1 MVYTIPQVRLSPQM
15 SLGYGEV
22 MLKLPSTGAH
32 VEIHSVTSKEDSNFQ
47 CDLSFTTIILSRN
60 QKQGK

>member
-1 MVYTIPQVRLSPQM
+1 MIYTIPQVRLSPQM

-32 VEIHSVTSKEDSNFQ
+32 VEIHCVTSKEESNF
-47 CDLSFTTIILSRN
+47 SVI
-60 QKQGK
+60 